1 MCFIGYRFLSFA
13 KYMSTNL
20 SSTHGQK
27 RLDKKKK
34 KQVSNSAI
42 KTISTK
48 GTQSDLRRNK

>member
-1 MCFIGYRFLSFA
+1 MG
-13 KYMSTNL
+13 TNL

-27 RLDKKKK
+27 RLDKKKQ
-34 KQVSNSAI
+34 QVSNSAI